1 MVGSIIIALC
11 VVHIVAL
18 YMFESYRTSGLPVPI
33 AFGLFV
39 AAIVNAFNS

>member
-1 MVGSIIIALC
+1 MVGLIIIALC
-11 VVHIVAL
+11 VIHLMGV

-39 AAIVNAFNS
+39 AAIVNAFIS